1 MTAVEVDLHIE
12 QGADWPG
19 IAFPILDDNN
29 EPVDLTGCSALG
41 QIRKTARDPEV
52 LFAWSTGLT
61 VLGGGLVVFTG
72 NLVAIS
78 VLGTASTL
86 WTFTAAR
93 YDLELHNP
101 NAPLGQR
108 DIRIA
113 RGAVYV
119 SPEVTRV

>member
-1 MTAVEVDLHIE
+1 VTAVEVDLHIE

-19 IAFPILDDNN
+19 IAFPILDDTN
-29 EPVDLTGCSALG
+29 EPVDLSGCSALG

-52 LFAWSTGLT
+52 LFAWSTAP
-61 VLGGGLVVFTG
+61 VFGGGVVVFTG

-78 VLGTASTL
+78 VLGTSSTL

-108 DIRIA
+108 DIRVA
-113 RGAVYV
+113 SGAVYL
-119 SPEVTRV
+119 SPEVTRL